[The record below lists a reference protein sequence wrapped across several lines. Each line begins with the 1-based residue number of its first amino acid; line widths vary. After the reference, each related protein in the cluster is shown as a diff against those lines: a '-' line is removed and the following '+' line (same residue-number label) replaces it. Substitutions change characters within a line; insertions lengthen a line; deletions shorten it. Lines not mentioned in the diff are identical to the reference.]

1 MNDLQIFNFNE
12 NQLRTIT
19 KNGEPWFVAKDVC
32 DVLGLGNSRDAISK
46 LDEEEKGAEK
56 IDTLGGRQTMAVINE
71 SGLYT
76 LIIRS
81 NMPVAKPFRKYVTGE
96 VLPSVR
102 KHGAYMTP
110 ETLMKSLSD
119 PQYVIGLLNVLSET
133 QNQLNINNQI
143 IGELKP
149 KADYLDLILK
159 GKSLM
164 TITQI
169 AKDYGMTGEKM
180 NQLLKQFEIQFSQ
193 NGQWLLYS
201 KHADKRYTSSKLIPI
216 TRSDGR
222 IDMILN
228 TQWTQKGRMFIY
240 QTLKKE
246 GILPTIEREN

>member
-228 TQWTQKGRMFIY
+228 TQWTQKGRMFI
-240 QTLKKE
+240 
-246 GILPTIEREN
+246 